1 VLSLNHE
8 THENLRFGFSWVF
21 YFIKIKRIILE
32 IEMNENLHA
41 EGKVLLG
48 IRYFGAIS
56 NKKIRLFNKYNSNCE

>member
-1 VLSLNHE
+1 
-8 THENLRFGFSWVF
+8 
-21 YFIKIKRIILE
+21 
-32 IEMNENLHA
+32 MNENLHA